1 MSSTPAE
8 TSPTA
13 GNASLPGS
21 TALDDQLVLGET
33 QFVAGAALAFLSDVF
48 CTFRSIMDG
57 HLVGS
62 LLGLGFV
69 FGTVF
74 FVHRLYTGRKDV
86 RPPALGWIT
95 IQCLIALVG
104 TALIL
109 NHHRRGMLWAGA
121 VAVPSE
127 YLGGFKA
134 LAYALFGYLICQKT
148 PALFFLRHRGGEA
161 VEVPTA
167 TTPLEEI
174 APAGVVMTVTPADKD
189 RIAALAKTLSI
200 VGFVLLA
207 AGFLEAISA
216 GVHLANLKP
225 VPRGSAEMAAPTWL
239 TTVPTWLHLVE
250 GGVILLLGL
259 TFLVPVR
266 SVRNVAER
274 GTDQNFLADSIDK
287 LGWLTMNQITLMAVI
302 LLLTIASAVLQIRI

>member
-13 GNASLPGS
+13 GTAALPGS
-21 TALDDQLVLGET
+21 TPLDDRLVLGET
-33 QFVAGAALAFLSDVF
+33 MFVSGSALAFLSEIFV
-48 CTFRSIMDG
+48 TFRSIMDG
-57 HLVGS
+57 HLIGS
-62 LLGLGFV
+62 LLGLAFV
-69 FGTVF
+69 VGTVF
-74 FVHRLYTGRKDV
+74 FVCRLYTGRKDV
-86 RPPALGWIT
+86 RPPALGWIS

-104 TALIL
+104 AALIL
-109 NHHRRGMLWAGA
+109 NHHRRGIVWANA

-127 YLGGFKA
+127 YLGAFKFV
-134 LAYALFGYLICQKT
+134 AYAFFGYLICQKT

-174 APAGVVMTVTPADKD
+174 APAGIVMTVTPADKD
-189 RIAALAKTLSI
+189 RISALAGTLTA

-207 AGFLEAISA
+207 AGFFEAIAS
-216 GVHLANLKP
+216 GLHLANLKAVSRAADS
-225 VPRGSAEMAAPTWL
+225 VPGWMSV
-239 TTVPTWLHLVE
+239 VPTWLHLIE
-250 GGVILLLGL
+250 GAVILLLGL
-259 TFLVPVR
+259 TFLMPVR

-287 LGWLTMNQITLMAVI
+287 LGWLSMNQIWLMIVI
-302 LLLTIASAVLQIRI
+302 LVLTLGGAVLQARF